1 MSKSKSLN
9 LGKSM
14 DIIFIISS
22 IIFNISVSII
32 YIATKIGN
40 MELVQV
46 SGLIVI
52 LLIIPF
58 TITLIGYI
66 KEKEE
71 IKILISLTIIL
82 FYLFLELFLDYILL
96 IPFRDILAL
105 HIPYIIL
112 FYAADFSM
120 IAVTFEKN
128 KKMGFLVL
136 TTFGILIGC
145 LIYMCID

>member
-1 MSKSKSLN
+1 
-9 LGKSM
+9 M

-32 YIATKIGN
+32 YIAIKIGN
-40 MELVQV
+40 LELVQV

-71 IKILISLTIIL
+71 KKILISLVIII
-82 FYLFLELFLDYILL
+82 FYLFLELLLDYILM
-96 IPFRDILAL
+96 IPFREILAL
-105 HIPYIIL
+105 HILYIII

-120 IAVTFEKN
+120 IGVTFEKN

-145 LIYMCID
+145 LIYMYMG